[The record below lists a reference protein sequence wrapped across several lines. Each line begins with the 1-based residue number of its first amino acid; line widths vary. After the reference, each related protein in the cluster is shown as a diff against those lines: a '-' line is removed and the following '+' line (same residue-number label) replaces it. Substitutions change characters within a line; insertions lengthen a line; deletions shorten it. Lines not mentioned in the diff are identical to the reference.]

1 MGLAEQDGSF
11 RRLVEAVREQQ
22 SLPLSGRPGRP
33 PKNRVPTT
41 GHFALPFYN
50 RMRTLARL
58 QTEQSGHVV
67 SISDLYNEAASIF
80 ITDLHVL
87 LGDDL
92 RLPAGALTLPGVLV
106 LRELVDRPILTPLQE
121 LGLTATS
128 TQRTT
133 LYFDPIIWDALI
145 EVTLRFGLRMR
156 RVIHIHRLLELSS
169 VWYLAGVETP
179 AAS

>member
-1 MGLAEQDGSF
+1 MAEQDGSF

-33 PKNRVPTT
+33 PKNRIPTT
-41 GHFALPFYN
+41 GHFALPLYD
-50 RMRTLARL
+50 RMRILARV
-58 QTEQSGHVV
+58 QTQQAGHVV

-80 ITDLHVL
+80 VTDLHGL

-92 RLPAGALTLPGVLV
+92 RLPAGALALPGILG

-121 LGLTATS
+121 LSLTADS
-128 TQRTT
+128 HQRTT
-133 LYFDPIIWDALI
+133 LYFDPLIWDALL
-145 EVTLRFGLRMR
+145 EVSLRFGLRMR

-169 VWYLAGVETP
+169 AWYLAGVEI
-179 AAS
+179 SKGN